1 MESSIPPS
9 WRTVTTP
16 RYLPAMSANPS
27 CPFCNVAAGAMVQ
40 ASDFTLALRDAYPV
54 APGHTL
60 VVPRRHVA
68 SIFELEPEEWDDLWA
83 LVRVVRHRAD
93 ELAGADGVNVGV
105 NDGAAAGQTVAHA
118 HVHLI
123 PRRRGDVPDPRGGVR
138 WVLPRTADYWSP
150 GSGRGAPGHGRGA

>member
-1 MESSIPPS
+1 
-9 WRTVTTP
+9 
-16 RYLPAMSANPS
+16 MSGEPS
-27 CPFCNVAAGAMVQ
+27 CPFCGVAAGSVVD
-40 ASDFTLALRDAYPV
+40 ASEHALALRDRYPV

-60 VVPRRHVA
+60 VVPRRHVV
-68 SIFELEPEEWDDLWA
+68 SLFELDAAEWNELWS
-83 LVRVVRHRAD
+83 LVRSVRERVAKLAD
-93 ELAGADGVNVGV
+93 ADGVNVGL

-150 GSGRGAPGHGRGA
+150 GSGREAPGHGSGA